1 MTRAFYQLRGSV
13 ELAGQD
19 HGARTIQVRIS
30 EINDE
35 RFGAVNSYPI
45 SAWDDFK
52 EVYEIAKSTDRIW
65 Q

>member
-35 RFGAVNSYPI
+35 RFGVVNRYPI
-45 SAWDDFK
+45 SAWDHYM